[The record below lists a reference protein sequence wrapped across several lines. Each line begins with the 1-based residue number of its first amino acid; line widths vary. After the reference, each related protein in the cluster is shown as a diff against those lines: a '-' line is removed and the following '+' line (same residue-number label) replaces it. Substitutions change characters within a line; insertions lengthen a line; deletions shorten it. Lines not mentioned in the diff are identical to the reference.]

1 MKMTHLGRSSLE
13 ISAMGLGCM
22 GLTTNYGPSGE
33 KADLVRFIHEAVDMG
48 VNLFDTAECY
58 GPFTN
63 EELLGE
69 ALKPMRNKALIAT
82 KFGFDCSGGKV
93 GGLNS
98 RPEHIRATVDGMLKR
113 LQTEH
118 IDILYQ
124 HRVDPRVPIEDVA
137 GTVKELIVAGKV
149 GYFGLSEA
157 SAATIRRA
165 HKVCTVSAVETQ
177 YSFWAREPEAEIL
190 PVCEELGITFV
201 PWSPLGQ
208 GFLTGTIKA
217 GTTFGKDDC
226 RSFFPRF
233 QKEAMEAN
241 QKLLGVLEG
250 IAAEKRATTA
260 QIALA
265 WLLAV
270 KPFIVPIPGTRR
282 IARLRENLGALDL
295 VLSAEDMK
303 RLNEGY
309 ERYGVV
315 GLREPESFL
324 KLVDA

>member
-1 MKMTHLGRSSLE
+1 MKMMHLGRSSLE

-137 GTVKELIVAGKV
+137 GTVKELIAAGKV

-177 YSFWAREPEAEIL
+177 YSF
-190 PVCEELGITFV
+190 
-201 PWSPLGQ
+201 
-208 GFLTGTIKA
+208 
-217 GTTFGKDDC
+217 
-226 RSFFPRF
+226 
-233 QKEAMEAN
+233 
-241 QKLLGVLEG
+241 
-250 IAAEKRATTA
+250 
-260 QIALA
+260 
-265 WLLAV
+265 
-270 KPFIVPIPGTRR
+270 
-282 IARLRENLGALDL
+282 
-295 VLSAEDMK
+295 
-303 RLNEGY
+303 
-309 ERYGVV
+309 
-315 GLREPESFL
+315 
-324 KLVDA
+324 